1 MKPQDENTETK
12 KQSVSARMLVEQV
25 YLSGDLSSISFSS
38 VSGLEG
44 TRLHQKVFG
53 DIKKSREGAEVE
65 TEVSLTT
72 SFIREEFTLSISGR
86 ADCLITEKND
96 TSVPGRMSLI
106 EVKAHNRQ
114 NAVFDDLYR
123 PVHRAQLIV
132 YAHMLME
139 SHPEVEGLEIILR
152 YVSIQT
158 LIPLEKPEW
167 ITRAQ
172 AAEFFEETCRL
183 YQAVALRVLDD
194 RQRRN
199 ATIRLMTFPYGG
211 LRDGQRALMEHV
223 VGSIRCKQIL
233 FAEAPT
239 GIGKTIGVLFPS
251 LKCLARGFSDK
262 IFYLTAKIS
271 TRDIARK
278 TLNDLR
284 ENGLFARSIL
294 LSSKELM
301 CPHKDL
307 YCEPRVCPCAIGY
320 YDRLKGGLNELFD
333 VQDISPSVILET
345 ASKHCLCPFELSL
358 DISIFCDVIIAD
370 YNHAF
375 HPRIRLERFFND
387 PTQSHILLNDEA
399 HNMVDRSRDMFSAQ
413 LNYETFRSFTAVS
426 RGLMPEIDGLSDS
439 IDRYFLTAYESV
451 MKGDKVFD
459 RIERDYSDERVYIA
473 DDFRSV
479 KLIPK
484 TLYGGLWRICYRLS
498 FVLDSIPVGPIRKA
512 ILEFF
517 FEARFF
523 LTIIEQYFDDSYIY
537 TLRVE
542 RHAESSPQ
550 KPPSMVFS
558 LSCLDASGFISSQ
571 IRDRHPC
578 VFFSATL
585 SPPVY
590 YRTML
595 VGSDLSGVD
604 EIAIDSPFP
613 PENLS
618 VRFHTEI
625 RTVYKERFSTIDAV
639 VECINGYVSKACG
652 NFLAYFPSF
661 QYMNMVYGRYCEKHS
676 KDDGTEIIIQGREMS
691 ASDKDRFLERFDRYG
706 DRTLLGFAVLGG
718 HFGEG
723 IDLVGE
729 RLSGVFVV
737 GVGIPQIS
745 PEREILRQYFQEKFG
760 DGYSFAYRFPGWE
773 KVLQASG
780 RVIRD
785 ETDQG
790 FVVLIDHRYATPEYR
805 TLYPK
810 HWQTDLP
817 RITND
822 GPPDDSSY

>member
-1 MKPQDENTETK
+1 MKPENKNTDDTN
-12 KQSVSARMLVEQV
+12 QAVSARLLVEQV

-38 VSGLEG
+38 VSGQEG

-53 DIKKSREGAEVE
+53 DIRKSRADSEVE
-65 TEVSLTT
+65 TEVSLTA
-72 SFIREEFTLSISGR
+72 SYVRDDFSIKVSGR
-86 ADCLITEKND
+86 ADCLITEKSN
-96 TSVPGRMSLI
+96 TSVPVRMSLI

-114 NAVFDDLYR
+114 NALFDELYR

-132 YAHMLME
+132 YAHMLMDA
-139 SHPEVEGLEIILR
+139 HPEVEGIEIILR

-158 LIPLEKPEW
+158 LIPIEKPEW
-167 ITRAQ
+167 ITREQ
-172 AAEFFEETCRL
+172 ATEFFEKTCRI
-183 YQAVALRVLDD
+183 YQAVALRIIDD
-194 RQRRN
+194 RQKRN

-223 VGSIRCKQIL
+223 INAIRCKQTL

-251 LKCLARGFSDK
+251 LKCLARGYSDK

-284 ENGLFARSIL
+284 ENGLYVRSIL
-294 LSSKELM
+294 LSSKETM

-307 YCEPRVCPCAIGY
+307 YCEPRVCPCALGY
-320 YDRLKGGLNELFD
+320 YDRLKGALNELFD
-333 VQDISPSVILET
+333 VQDISPSVIRDT

-358 DISIFCDVIIAD
+358 DVSLFCDVIIAD

-375 HPRIRLERFFND
+375 HPRIRLERFFD
-387 PTQSHILLNDEA
+387 DSTQSHILLNDEA
-399 HNMVDRSRDMFSAQ
+399 HNLVDRSRDMFSAQ
-413 LNYETFRSFTAVS
+413 LHYETFQTFAAAS
-426 RGLMPEIDGLSDS
+426 RGLMPEIDGLSDA
-439 IDRYFLTAYESV
+439 IGRYFLTAYESAR
-451 MKGDKVFD
+451 KGEVVFD

-479 KLIPK
+479 KLMPK

-498 FVLDSIPVGPIRKA
+498 FILDSIPVGPIRKA

-523 LTIIEQYFDDSYIY
+523 LTIVEQYFDDSYIY
-537 TLRVE
+537 TLRVD
-542 RHAESSPQ
+542 RHAEIAPQ
-550 KPPSMVFS
+550 KSPSMVFS
-558 LSCLDASGFISSQ
+558 LSCLDASGFIASQ

-595 VGSDLSGVD
+595 VGADLSGID
-604 EIAIDSPFP
+604 EITIDSPFP
-613 PENLS
+613 PENLTVS
-618 VRFHTEI
+618 FHTEI
-625 RTVYKERFSTIDAV
+625 RTVYKERFSTVDTVA
-639 VECINGYVSKACG
+639 ECINGYVSKVCG
-652 NFLAYFPSF
+652 NYIAYFPSF
-661 QYMNMVYGRYCEKHS
+661 QYMNMVYSRYCEKYS
-676 KDDGTEIIIQGREMS
+676 NDDKSDTIIQGREMS
-691 ASDKDRFLERFDRYG
+691 ATDKGIYLERFNRYG

-737 GVGIPQIS
+737 GVGIPQIA
-745 PEREILRQYFQEKFG
+745 PEREILRQYYQEKFG

-790 FVVLIDHRYATPEYR
+790 FVVLIDHRYALPEYR

-810 HWQTDLP
+810 HWQTGLARTSD
-817 RITND
+817 D
-822 GPPDDSSY
+822 DQPDAPYN